1 MADLEAVLDA
11 AGLTNP
17 QVREFVKEYAEL
29 TGAERVEVVNAS
41 DDARLL
47 EEAVAAGELQR
58 AGEGRYYSRSY
69 HKDTA
74 RSEER
79 TIVATN
85 DEKDKGVYNNW
96 RPASEMKPMLHDRMR
111 GASAGKTMYVIPYL
125 MAPAG
130 NALEPWAAGVELTDT
145 RTVVLHMIRMA
156 RVGVQ
161 FVNDLED
168 PGSFVRAVHV
178 TGDLENLGQGTPDDQ
193 RYFVTV
199 ADERTILHFGSS
211 YGGNALLGKIAHGLR
226 QGAYD
231 GWASKKFLAE
241 QYMLIG
247 IHDKETGKTL
257 PHLRRLPERLRQ
269 DQPGHDGGPRRARR
283 PLPRLVLRR
292 RHRVAVGRRGVG
304 SPDGM
309 NPEYG
314 VFGVAKDTNETTNPN
329 ALPPSTRAPKAIFT
343 NVAYN
348 PTTGEVWW
356 EGKTPKPPRT
366 CTAGSTGWAR
376 RSPTARSDDT
386 APWAHPNSRF
396 TTTLANVPNIA
407 PDYDEPLGVPID
419 AIIFGGRT
427 RDREPLIRAITDLAE
442 GVYDGLTLGA
452 EATFAA
458 EGKEGMLRYD
468 PMSNRPFMAYGE
480 GDYARHYLDIVGAA
494 KDQPIFA
501 HVNWFQT
508 RRRGR
513 PLPLARL
520 PRQPAPA
527 ALAAPA
533 QERRGRGTAYGR
545 RHHPDQGG
553 ARPRRA
559 WTSRAEDLERI
570 LSHRQGALAAG
581 DGLPRGAPLPVR
593 PDARGD
599 LGGPPPGRRGSRRG
613 GVRPDGVDTPSTT
626 TDRVRRLV
634 SGTAASAS
642 STVDLRR
649 GTPALAVP
657 FAVVAVIGL
666 VTVLLPP
673 YERPW
678 WVAGLAALS
687 LVPVVRGVPR
697 EPAPGERSWLD
708 PLAAYLLFPYAALL
722 HDAAGA
728 GAGGSSS
735 GMTVLLLLPILW
747 LAITGTLAPAVGGER
762 PRRPHLRD
770 PDRGDRAAR
779 PMPSGTGVG
788 PSSGRPSPW

>member
-1 MADLEAVLDA
+1 MADLEAVMDE

-47 EEAVAAGELQR
+47 EEAVAAGELQM

-69 HKDTA
+69 YKDTA

-85 DEKDKGVYNNW
+85 DEKDRGVYNNW

-111 GASAGKTMYVIPYL
+111 GAAEGRTMYVIPYL

-130 NALEPWAAGVELTDT
+130 NPLEPWAAGVELTDT

-168 PGSFVRAVHV
+168 PDSFVRAVHV
-178 TGDLENLGQGTPDDQ
+178 TGDLEHLGQGTPDDQ

-231 GWASKKFLAE
+231 GWASRKFLAE

-247 IHDKETGKTL
+247 IHDKETGRTYHVCGGFPSASGKTNL
-257 PHLRRLPERLRQ
+257 AMMAAPDALGDRYHVSFYGDDIAWLWVDEESGRLM
-269 DQPGHDGGPRRARR
+269 
-283 PLPRLVLRR
+283 
-292 RHRVAVGRRGVG
+292 
-304 SPDGM
+304 GM

-314 VFGVAKDTNETTNPN
+314 VFGVAKDTNERTNPN
-329 ALPPSTRAPKAIFT
+329 ALSSIQEGSQAIFT

-348 PTTGEVWW
+348 PSTGEVWW
-356 EGKTPKPPRT
+356 EGKTPKPPTDVRGWLDWT
-366 CTAGSTGWAR
+366 GSPLADR
-376 RSPTARSDDT
+376 KDNDT
-386 APWAHPNSRF
+386 AAWAHPNSRF

-407 PDYDEPLGVPID
+407 PDYDAPAGVPID

-427 RDREPLIRAITDLAE
+427 SDREPLIRAITDLAE

-458 EGKEGMLRYD
+458 EGVDGQLRYD

-501 HVNWFQT
+501 HVNWFQKDPDDGHFLWPGY
-508 RRRGR
+508 RDNLR
-513 PLPLARL
+513 PLLWLLQLRNGEVEGRRTAVGIL
-520 PRQPAPA
+520 PTEEELDLSGMDVPA
-527 ALAAPA
+527 A
-533 QERRGRGTAYGR
+533 
-545 RHHPDQGG
+545 
-553 ARPRRA
+553 
-559 WTSRAEDLERI
+559 DLERI
-570 LSHRQGALAAG
+570 LTIDKERWQQEMGFREEHLGQFDRMPEEIWEAHRRVAA
-581 DGLPRGAPLPVR
+581 
-593 PDARGD
+593 D
-599 LGGPPPGRRGSRRG
+599 LE
-613 GVRPDGVDTPSTT
+613 
-626 TDRVRRLV
+626 
-634 SGTAASAS
+634 A
-642 STVDLRR
+642 
-649 GTPALAVP
+649 
-657 FAVVAVIGL
+657 
-666 VTVLLPP
+666 
-673 YERPW
+673 E
-678 WVAGLAALS
+678 
-687 LVPVVRGVPR
+687 
-697 EPAPGERSWLD
+697 
-708 PLAAYLLFPYAALL
+708 
-722 HDAAGA
+722 H
-728 GAGGSSS
+728 
-735 GMTVLLLLPILW
+735 
-747 LAITGTLAPAVGGER
+747 
-762 PRRPHLRD
+762 
-770 PDRGDRAAR
+770 
-779 PMPSGTGVG
+779 
-788 PSSGRPSPW
+788 